1 MKKKDLIK
9 ILEKVDD
16 NTEIITVSSN
26 YELQNNLVMAFADIR
41 KYKQVERQFI
51 DDFDGTEYITKVY
64 EQDDEGEDV
73 VIVYAY

>member
-1 MKKKDLIK
+1 
-9 ILEKVDD
+9 
-16 NTEIITVSSN
+16 
-26 YELQNNLVMAFADIR
+26 MAFADIR